1 VNDDPADLRE
11 DRTLRNTSKA
21 LLAAD
26 VAHLLGHVAIK
37 SDGKRIMRIA
47 GEEARDL
54 ASKAGSA
61 ARRHRGPLA
70 LAGGAIAL
78 WLARRPILSL
88 LARVGKRE
96 DSGQDVSTAAEHSEQ
111 P

>member
-1 VNDDPADLRE
+1 MSDDPADLRE
-11 DRTLRNTSKA
+11 DRTLRKTAKA

-37 SDGKRIMRIA
+37 SDGGRIKRIA
-47 GEEARDL
+47 VEEARDL
-54 ASKAGSA
+54 AGKAGAA

-78 WLARRPILSL
+78 WLARRPIFALI
-88 LARVGKRE
+88 ARVGKRVA
-96 DSGQDVSTAAEHSEQ
+96 SGQDVSIQAEHSE
-111 P
+111 